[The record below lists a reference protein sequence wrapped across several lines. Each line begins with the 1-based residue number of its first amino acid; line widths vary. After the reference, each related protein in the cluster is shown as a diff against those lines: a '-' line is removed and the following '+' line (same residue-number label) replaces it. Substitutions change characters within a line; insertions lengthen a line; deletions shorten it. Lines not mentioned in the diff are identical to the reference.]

1 MRGEP
6 NKKWNKRIT
15 RPCPMCG
22 GRVIVANRNQS
33 WWIRCDDDPLHIKYK
48 PYEDPYSAIRAFNAQ
63 TNADRIRAMTDEE
76 LAKFLCY
83 WDDCSSTEGLG
94 YNTERVG
101 DCWLCTAPGGG
112 DIVGECQVCAMAWL
126 KSPVEVDNG

>member
-22 GRVIVANRNQS
+22 GRVIVAHRNQS
-33 WWIRCDDDPLHIKYK
+33 WWIRCDDDPFHIKYK

-63 TNADRIRAMTDEE
+63 TNADRIRSMSDEE
-76 LAKFLCY
+76 LAAWILREPTVGYFAVCPPGTK
-83 WDDCSSTEGLG
+83 DGEDCPTSPCEQ
-94 YNTERVG
+94 
-101 DCWLCTAPGGG
+101 CWL
-112 DIVGECQVCAMAWL
+112 DWL
-126 KSPVEVDNG
+126 KSPAEVET

>member
-1 MRGEP
+1 MSEDCPFCLYEKTEENCPGCFEGS
-6 NKKWNKRIT
+6 NY
-15 RPCPMCG
+15 RP
-22 GRVIVANRNQS
+22 
-33 WWIRCDDDPLHIKYK
+33 K
-48 PYEDPYSAIRAFNAQ
+48 PI

-76 LAKFLCY
+76 LAEFLCY
-83 WDDCSSTEGLG
+83 WDNCSSTEGLG

-126 KSPVEVDNG
+126 KSPVEA